1 MYTKHVWID
10 SHSAFCVSYIYCC
23 MEHIYCEYSAY
34 KLCNGMRRR
43 QREYT
48 PLNTRMPYNIV
59 LDRLA
64 VKATTDDDA
73 TT

>member
-1 MYTKHVWID
+1 MCGLTHIQLFVYRIYTVVWNT
-10 SHSAFCVSYIYCC
+10 YIVNTELINYAMVCDD
-23 MEHIYCEYSAY
+23 
-34 KLCNGMRRR
+34 G